1 MHVGKLIAELGP
13 ELRKVMPRA
22 QQELRG
28 RAEGRCDRRRG
39 SGVDVLT
46 KTSGLWTDESAVPR
60 PGRFTK
66 RPCSGDG
73 FMRDSSRCG
82 WCDLR
87 PAARSTLIW
96 GHVPALHV
104 SPLNLIGAPILVEIA
119 RVMSTA
125 EGTYSRTG
133 ADFDPTGVYRYS
145 LWREWDAR
153 APAVAFVMLNPSTA
167 DAGKDDPTIRR
178 CASFARSWG
187 YGSLEVVNL
196 FAYRASEPKRL
207 RQTPDPIG
215 PANDRLPARRGGP
228 RPDVGRRLGRTWYA
242 NG

>member
-1 MHVGKLIAELGP
+1 
-13 ELRKVMPRA
+13 
-22 QQELRG
+22 
-28 RAEGRCDRRRG
+28 
-39 SGVDVLT
+39 
-46 KTSGLWTDESAVPR
+46 
-60 PGRFTK
+60 
-66 RPCSGDG
+66 
-73 FMRDSSRCG
+73 MRDSSRCG
-82 WCDLR
+82 WCDLG

-104 SPLNLIGAPILVEIA
+104 SPSNLIGAPILIE
-119 RVMSTA
+119 RTGVMSTA

-133 ADFDPTGVYRYS
+133 AEFDPTGVYRYS

-167 DAGKDDPTIRR
+167 DAARDDPTIRR

-215 PANDRLPARRGGP
+215 PANDDYLVDAADRVQTVVVAWGVHGTIMDRGLEVFRLLAGRSQLHCLGFTQAGQPRHPLYIRRETVP
-228 RPDVGRRLGRTWYA
+228 VPFQ
-242 NG
+242 